1 MGFNKPCIK
10 CGVLSKDAMCRN
22 CHRGQ
27 ERIRDRIRDQD
38 PQRKYKKA
46 TLYGTT
52 YRKQRELLKTR
63 GGICY
68 LCGEVVPPGTGQAD
82 HLIPS
87 DPQSPLAITHSFCN
101 QSRGNK
107 TLGG

>member
-38 PQRKYKKA
+38 PARKYKKA
-46 TLYGTT
+46 TLYGST